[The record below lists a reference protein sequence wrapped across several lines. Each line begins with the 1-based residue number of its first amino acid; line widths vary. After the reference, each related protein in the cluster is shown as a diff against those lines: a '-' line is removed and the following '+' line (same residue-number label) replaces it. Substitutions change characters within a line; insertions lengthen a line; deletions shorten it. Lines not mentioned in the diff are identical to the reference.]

1 MWEGDFPEMPSFKL
15 LSIVVENHVWL
26 MDSPMISGP
35 SKIADIGPL
44 VNGTLVVLCHDG
56 MCEGTKKGPRNNA
69 KG

>member
-1 MWEGDFPEMPSFKL
+1 
-15 LSIVVENHVWL
+15 
-26 MDSPMISGP
+26 MISGP